1 MLKKY
6 EKAFLLSLYRM
17 MIRIRYCE
25 ESFVDPILQGII
37 KCPVHLYS
45 GEEAIATG
53 VSANLED
60 KDKVFGNH
68 RSHGHFLA
76 KGGQM
81 EALVAEVFCKEMGCA
96 RGRGGSM
103 HLIDPTKGFLGA
115 APIVSGTISLT
126 MGAALGSK
134 IKKDGSVA
142 VSYFGDGAAG
152 EGVLYESLNFASI
165 HKLPMLF
172 VCENNFY
179 ATHMPLRE
187 TRSSDSIYESASSLG
202 VKASRHDGND
212 VLEVYETA
220 KEAIDYCRSGNGPVF
235 LEYETYRLRGHV
247 GPDDNIQGDHT
258 DIRPPSEV
266 AEWCQKDPILS
277 FTNRLIESGIVTKNE
292 LSQINKDVDAEVV
305 AAHEFTECSLNTNI
319 QELKSYVFKQK
330 SA

>member
-1 MLKKY
+1 MKY
-6 EKAFLLSLYRM
+6 EKPFLLSLYRM
-17 MIRIRYCE
+17 MVQIRYCE
-25 ESFVDPILQGII
+25 ESFVDPILNGTI

-53 VSANLED
+53 VSAHLGV

-76 KGGQM
+76 KGGKM
-81 EALVAEVFCKEMGCA
+81 KELVAEVFCKGNGCSL
-96 RGRGGSM
+96 GRGGSM
-103 HLIDPTKGFLGA
+103 HLIDPEVGFLGA
-115 APIVSGTISLT
+115 APIVSGTVSLAL
-126 MGAALGSK
+126 GAALGAK
-134 IKKDGSVA
+134 ISRNGSVA

-179 ATHMPLRE
+179 ATHMPLKE
-187 TRSSDSIYESASSLG
+187 TRNSDSIYESALSFGL
-202 VKASRHDGND
+202 KASRHDGND

-220 KEAIDYCRSGNGPVF
+220 KDAVDYCRSGNGPVF

-258 DIRPPSEV
+258 DIRPPEEI
-266 AEWCQKDPILS
+266 AEWRKKDPIIKFISTL
-277 FTNRLIESGIVTKNE
+277 LDSGIVTKDE
-292 LSQINKDVDAEVV
+292 LTEVDQEVNDEVAGAHKFAMDSKNINIE
-305 AAHEFTECSLNTNI
+305 
-319 QELKSYVFKQK
+319 ELKKYVFKK
-330 SA
+330 EVA